1 MTSHHS
7 RVPWRCCRQLRGP
20 PVLALRPQVA
30 PFPQAQAWVSWGWVL
45 AALQGHVG
53 DTYSGGL
60 TALNSLCPVH
70 AATAEGRGDGVLTLW
85 GCRPEAWARGY
96 VGCGR
101 KPVQPDANLET
112 PREPDANLW
121 ELQAP

>member
-70 AATAEGRGDGVLTLW
+70 AATA
-85 GCRPEAWARGY
+85 
-96 VGCGR
+96 GR
-101 KPVQPDANLET
+101 KRRWGACPLGLP
-112 PREPDANLW
+112 P
-121 ELQAP
+121 